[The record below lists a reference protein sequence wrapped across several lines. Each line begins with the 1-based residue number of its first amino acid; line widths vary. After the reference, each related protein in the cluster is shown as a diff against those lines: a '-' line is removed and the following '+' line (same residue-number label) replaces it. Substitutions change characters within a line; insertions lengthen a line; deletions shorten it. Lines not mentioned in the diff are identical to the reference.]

1 MSNELVGIAFVGA
14 LLWGGIAYALPSA
27 VDKEYDNKQASV
39 INHKYDNL
47 DNQADLDDDV
57 TYQAIDGKA
66 YKVIDG
72 LVSNEW
78 VPLTSDGYIDDYDQ
92 SAKAKEIK
100 AANESLKRI
109 KGQIMSHQWAQLDH
123 HDTKQCLLSDDEQ
136 RALIKA
142 WQQSGSF
149 DDVVAEIQGDRNGN

>member
-1 MSNELVGIAFVGA
+1 MSMKIIAPLAA
-14 LLWGGIAYALPSA
+14 LIIAANVWALAPA
-27 VDKEYDNKQASV
+27 VDKEYDRKQASN
-39 INHKYDNL
+39 INHKFDNL

-78 VPLTSDGYIDDYDQ
+78 VPLTKDGYVDDYDS

-100 AANESLKRI
+100 AANAKLRKIR
-109 KGQIMSHQWAQLDH
+109 
-123 HDTKQCLLSDDEQ
+123 
-136 RALIKA
+136 
-142 WQQSGSF
+142 
-149 DDVVAEIQGDRNGN
+149 GDL